1 MAQTKARIGYGTLLK
16 YGDGA
21 SPENFEKLA
30 EVRNIDGF
38 GVQRNEVEA
47 THMESP
53 GEAIERVA
61 GLKDGQVVNVT
72 VNMTVDNVDVL
83 KGFVDDGEPINWQ
96 LIFPATLPTYSFAA
110 VPLTWK
116 IQGTQPAGLLEVAFG
131 MRITGDII

>member
-1 MAQTKARIGYGTLLK
+1 MAKTKARIGYGTLIK

-21 SPENFEKLA
+21 SPQNFTKLA

-53 GEAIERVA
+53 GEAIERI
-61 GLKDGQVVNVT
+61 GSLKDGQVIT
-72 VNMTVDNVDVL
+72 ITCNMTVDNVDIL
-83 KGFVDDGEPINWQ
+83 KGFVDDGDVIDWQ
-96 LIFPATLPTYSFAA
+96 LAFASPLPTYAFSA

-116 IQGTQPAGLLEVAFG
+116 ITGMTPSGLLEVVFG
-131 MRITGDII
+131 SRLTGDIV